1 MWAIASWTRSHK
13 LEVAWG
19 AFALANFIVL
29 IRLSSYETV
38 PFHFVWVSLT
48 LLYGSRVWGMA
59 VTLLVLVCVC
69 AASAIT
75 LGLAVS
81 RSGVS
86 ADELSEIPLMSAMF
100 LVMVWYARR
109 RAAALEEARRAA
121 EREREFI
128 RDASHQLKTPIAV
141 ARGLAEL
148 LRDADASQDHRPDV
162 TDLVEELDRL
172 GDIAEE
178 LVLLEVAEQPDSLV
192 RAPVDV
198 EDLVVSAVRRW
209 SRGTRRVW
217 RVDVA
222 LEGVL
227 SGDRQRLDSALDAVL
242 ENAIQATA
250 EEDVI
255 AVLAVAAETHAVI
268 SVTDTGVGISPDL
281 LPRVFERFSHGPSL
295 NGHSSTGLGLAI
307 VKAIVEAHGGAVSA
321 ASHLGEGTTII
332 VRLPGLTGSGQVT
345 EDDRLMTQLTH
356 T

>member
-1 MWAIASWTRSHK
+1 
-13 LEVAWG
+13 
-19 AFALANFIVL
+19 
-29 IRLSSYETV
+29 
-38 PFHFVWVSLT
+38 VS
-48 LLYGSRVWGMA
+48 V
-59 VTLLVLVCVC
+59 
-69 AASAIT
+69 
-75 LGLAVS
+75 
-81 RSGVS
+81 
-86 ADELSEIPLMSAMF
+86 DELTEIPLMSAMF

-148 LRDADASQDHRPDV
+148 LRDSDPEQDRRPDV
-162 TDLVEELDRL
+162 TDLVDQLDRL
-172 GDIAEE
+172 GNIAEE
-178 LVLLEVAEQPDSLV
+178 LVLLEVAQQPDSLV

-209 SRGTRRVW
+209 SRGTQRVW
-217 RVDVA
+217 RVDVT
-222 LEGVL
+222 LEGML
-227 SGDRQRLDSALDAVL
+227 PGDRQRLDSALDAVL
-242 ENAIQATA
+242 ENAIQATG

-255 AVLAVAAETHAVI
+255 EVNAVAADTHAMI

-281 LPRVFERFSHGPSL
+281 LPRVFERFSHGRNA

-321 ASHLGEGTTII
+321 TSRAGDGTTII
-332 VRLPGLTGSGQVT
+332 VRLPGLTAPGRVT
-345 EDDRLMTQLTH
+345 ENDRPVTSLTH